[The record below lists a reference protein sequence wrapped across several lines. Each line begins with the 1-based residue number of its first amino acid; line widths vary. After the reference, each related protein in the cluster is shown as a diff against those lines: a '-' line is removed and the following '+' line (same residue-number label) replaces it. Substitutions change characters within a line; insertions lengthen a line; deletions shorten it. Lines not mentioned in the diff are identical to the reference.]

1 MAKEWELAKL
11 IIDAK
16 KNVDSMW
23 YIAENVPIIANI
35 NLRDRE
41 YSILQNFYVNCCAV
55 LDKSFPKRK
64 KKLCA
69 EDEGN
74 RSDLL

>member
-41 YSILQNFYVNCCAV
+41 YSLSLIHI
-55 LDKSFPKRK
+55 
-64 KKLCA
+64 
-69 EDEGN
+69 
-74 RSDLL
+74 